1 MSSAYTVLEQVK
13 IRLKQ
18 FHMETVE
25 NEGLTSSTV
34 MFDCK
39 EDNPLLEQLINQA
52 TEDIKNKRRYP
63 SSYTKE
69 EIEEDLKRYE
79 SVLINVVVYD
89 RMKLGGDFQQ
99 SDSENGKSRTWVDRN
114 TLFKEIYPIARIV

>member
-1 MSSAYTVLEQVK
+1 MSSYTVLEQVK

-25 NEGLTSSTV
+25 NDGFASSTV
-34 MFDCK
+34 MFDRK

-52 TEDIKNKRRYP
+52 TEDIKNKRRY
-63 SSYTKE
+63 SKDYTKE
-69 EIEEDLKRYE
+69 EIEEDLKKYE
-79 SVLINVVVYD
+79 SVLVNVVVYD